1 MKQKK
6 EEELSMSPVTD
17 RKPLE
22 KVRSMGELKVRPFTE
37 KKKEVVKGIANP
49 EKQKKQKIFIW
60 VNVIKVN

>member
-6 EEELSMSPVTD
+6 EEELSMPPVTD

-22 KVRSMGELKVRPFTE
+22 KVRSMGELKVRPLTE
-37 KKKEVVKGIANP
+37 RKEVVKGIANP

-60 VNVIKVN
+60 FNVIKVK